1 MQIYIIKYE
10 KDGKELKKVVLKIT
24 NEMTDETVWYSGF
37 LNDLDTLKT
46 WGKSGWLESVATIRK
61 DKAIEEKK

>member
-24 NEMTDETVWYSGF
+24 NEMTDETAWYSGF
-37 LNDLDTLKT
+37 LNDLDNIKT
-46 WGKSGWLESVATIRK
+46 WGKSGWLESTATIYK
-61 DKAIEEKK
+61 DKSQEIKK

>member
-24 NEMTDETVWYSGF
+24 NEMTDETIWYSGF
-37 LNDLDTLKT
+37 LEDLDAIKT

-61 DKAIEEKK
+61 DKAVEEKK